1 MATTI
6 VSVRKDVP
14 ERTSEPMSR
23 KLMVSCPLA
32 KAGSMVGRGAT
43 VLTRKF
49 GSGVGVSVWT
59 IERADEDDD
68 WEDESITGA
77 ERGEPVGVQGMGWK
91 GVRVGDA
98 FGADV
103 TIANGNV
110 CDCCVGALLTHPAS
124 NRAARMIFQ

>member
-23 KLMVSCPLA
+23 KFMVSCPLA
-32 KAGSMVGRGAT
+32 KEGSMVGRGAT

-49 GSGVGVSVWT
+49 GSGVGVSVWM
-59 IERADEDDD
+59 IERLDEADD

-77 ERGEPVGVQGMGWK
+77 GRGEPVGVQGMG
-91 GVRVGDA
+91 
-98 FGADV
+98 
-103 TIANGNV
+103 
-110 CDCCVGALLTHPAS
+110 
-124 NRAARMIFQ
+124 

>member
-32 KAGSMVGRGAT
+32 KDGSMVGRGAT

-49 GSGVGVSVWT
+49 GSGVGVSVWM
-59 IERADEDDD
+59 IERADEEDD

-77 ERGEPVGVQGMGWK
+77 GRGEPVGVQGIGRK
-91 GVRVGDA
+91 GVGVGDA

-103 TIANGNV
+103 TIAKGKA
-110 CDCCVGALLTHPAS
+110 CDGCADALLPHPAS
-124 NRAARMIFQ
+124 NRAARMILQ